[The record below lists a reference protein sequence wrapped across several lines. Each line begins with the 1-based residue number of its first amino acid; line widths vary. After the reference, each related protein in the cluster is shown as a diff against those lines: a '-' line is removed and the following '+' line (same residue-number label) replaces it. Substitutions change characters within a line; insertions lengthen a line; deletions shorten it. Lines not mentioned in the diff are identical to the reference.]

1 MYNQKTVKMV
11 TLNQIQDFLAPGKM
25 AIAGVSRNP
34 KKFGGSIF
42 KELREKGFD
51 LYPINPNAEEIQGVK
66 CYKSVSEIPADVE
79 HLLIVT
85 PKYETE
91 LVAHAAVKKGVK
103 MIWIQQQSETAEAVK
118 TIEEAGIPL
127 IYKKCIM
134 MFADPVNSVHRFHR
148 FLVKTFGGYP
158 KLVYSAN

>member
-1 MYNQKTVKMV
+1 MI
-11 TLNQIQDFLAPGKM
+11 TLNQIQDFLAPRKM

-34 KKFGGSIF
+34 KKFGGAIF
-42 KELREKGFD
+42 KELKEKGFE

-66 CYKSVSEIPADVE
+66 CYKSVNDLPSDVE

-85 PKYETE
+85 PRYETE
-91 LVAHAAVKKGVK
+91 LVANAAVIKGIK
-103 MIWIQQQSETAEAVK
+103 MIWIQQQSETVEAVK
-118 TIEEAGIPL
+118 TIEEAGIPI

-134 MFADPVNSVHRFHR
+134 MFADPVKSVHGFHR

-158 KLVYSAN
+158 KLVFSAN